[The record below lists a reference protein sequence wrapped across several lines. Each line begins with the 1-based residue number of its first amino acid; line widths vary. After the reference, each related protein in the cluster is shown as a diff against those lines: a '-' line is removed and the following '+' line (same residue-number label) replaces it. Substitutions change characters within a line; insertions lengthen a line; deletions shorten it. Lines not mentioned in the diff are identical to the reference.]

1 MGPNLATRWYIVNT
15 YIMSHTCDIKY
26 TYIKK
31 LGMVISKRLTQ
42 YLVTTMVICYKIN
55 NRLVTYKMLHI
66 LIQFYISSETLVSDQ
81 IKLGLGPWAKIVNG
95 Y

>member
-1 MGPNLATRWYIVNT
+1 MDPNLATRWYIVNT

-42 YLVTTMVICYKIN
+42 YLGHNDGNPLQNK
-55 NRLVTYKMLHI
+55 
-66 LIQFYISSETLVSDQ
+66 
-81 IKLGLGPWAKIVNG
+81 
-95 Y
+95 